1 MWPFSKPLPAPS
13 VGRSPALS
21 AIRCRPTRL
30 GAGMAV
36 VVVLLWLVGV
46 NYQVNLAY
54 AAAFWLLGFL
64 IVGVLLT
71 LRQLL
76 SLQIDVEMPKEVF
89 AGQEAELHLR
99 AVNNRRQR
107 QLWLCSE
114 DDFLNGDRPS
124 ENLWQAWTVDAAG
137 EKEFVWRVPARLR
150 GRLRVPPLRTASVAP
165 FGLIAA
171 QCVWHWPSDA
181 LVYPA
186 PIAHTPPQAR
196 PRADVQ
202 AAERRLKPGGDE
214 LAYLQVHQDG
224 MPLQHVAW
232 KTYAKTGEMMSKRFE
247 ELQAVADDRIISY
260 RDYPAGTDN
269 ERLAGLLCR
278 RVLDAERFGAPYVL
292 ELPRRTIAP
301 QNGQREMC
309 LATLAL
315 M

>member
-1 MWPFSKPLPAPS
+1 M
-13 VGRSPALS
+13 
-21 AIRCRPTRL
+21 
-30 GAGMAV
+30 
-36 VVVLLWLVGV
+36 
-46 NYQVNLAY
+46 
-54 AAAFWLLGFL
+54 
-64 IVGVLLT
+64 
-71 LRQLL
+71 
-76 SLQIDVEMPKEVF
+76 
-89 AGQEAELHLR
+89 
-99 AVNNRRQR
+99 
-107 QLWLCSE
+107 
-114 DDFLNGDRPS
+114 
-124 ENLWQAWTVDAAG
+124 
-137 EKEFVWRVPARLR
+137 
-150 GRLRVPPLRTASVAP
+150 
-165 FGLIAA
+165 
-171 QCVWHWPSDA
+171 
-181 LVYPA
+181 YPA

-196 PRADVQ
+196 PKSDVQ

-309 LATLAL
+309 LAALAL

>member
-1 MWPFSKPLPAPS
+1 MWPFSKPLPVPS

-114 DDFLNGDRPS
+114 DDF
-124 ENLWQAWTVDAAG
+124 
-137 EKEFVWRVPARLR
+137 
-150 GRLRVPPLRTASVAP
+150 
-165 FGLIAA
+165 
-171 QCVWHWPSDA
+171 
-181 LVYPA
+181 
-186 PIAHTPPQAR
+186 
-196 PRADVQ
+196 
-202 AAERRLKPGGDE
+202 
-214 LAYLQVHQDG
+214 
-224 MPLQHVAW
+224 
-232 KTYAKTGEMMSKRFE
+232 
-247 ELQAVADDRIISY
+247 
-260 RDYPAGTDN
+260 
-269 ERLAGLLCR
+269 
-278 RVLDAERFGAPYVL
+278 
-292 ELPRRTIAP
+292 
-301 QNGQREMC
+301 
-309 LATLAL
+309 
-315 M
+315 

>member
-1 MWPFSKPLPAPS
+1 MWPFSKSLPVPS

-64 IVGVLLT
+64 IVGMLLT

-89 AGQEAELHLR
+89 ARQEAELHLR

-124 ENLWQAWTVDAAG
+124 EKLWQAWTVDAAG

-150 GRLRVPPLRTASVAP
+150 GRLRVPPLRTASVA
-165 FGLIAA
+165 
-171 QCVWHWPSDA
+171 
-181 LVYPA
+181 
-186 PIAHTPPQAR
+186 HTPPQAR
-196 PRADVQ
+196 PKADVQ

-309 LATLAL
+309 LAALAL

>member
-1 MWPFSKPLPAPS
+1 MWPFSKSLPVPS

-21 AIRCRPTRL
+21 AIRYRPTRL

-124 ENLWQAWTVDAAG
+124 ENLWQAWTRQGRKSSFGAFPHACADGCAC
-137 EKEFVWRVPARLR
+137 RRCVPLQ
-150 GRLRVPPLRTASVAP
+150 L
-165 FGLIAA
+165 
-171 QCVWHWPSDA
+171 
-181 LVYPA
+181 
-186 PIAHTPPQAR
+186 
-196 PRADVQ
+196 
-202 AAERRLKPGGDE
+202 RRL
-214 LAYLQVHQDG
+214 A
-224 MPLQHVAW
+224 
-232 KTYAKTGEMMSKRFE
+232 
-247 ELQAVADDRIISY
+247 
-260 RDYPAGTDN
+260 
-269 ERLAGLLCR
+269 
-278 RVLDAERFGAPYVL
+278 
-292 ELPRRTIAP
+292 
-301 QNGQREMC
+301 
-309 LATLAL
+309 
-315 M
+315 

>member
-1 MWPFSKPLPAPS
+1 M
-13 VGRSPALS
+13 
-21 AIRCRPTRL
+21 
-30 GAGMAV
+30 
-36 VVVLLWLVGV
+36 
-46 NYQVNLAY
+46 
-54 AAAFWLLGFL
+54 
-64 IVGVLLT
+64 LLT

-124 ENLWQAWTVDAAG
+124 EKLWQAWTVDAAG

-196 PRADVQ
+196 PKADVQ

-260 RDYPAGTDN
+260 RDYPVGTDN

-309 LATLAL
+309 LAALAL